1 MNTVNMVFH
10 GTNNSFY
17 NFSKTVMSSYIA
29 NAMFIGR
36 RGENAAPRFWVY
48 DLNIVNVYLK
58 ENI

>member
-1 MNTVNMVFH
+1 MVFH

-36 RGENAAPRFWVY
+36 RGENAALRFWVY